1 MSINSAAAPNSQAT
15 QNRRVA
21 VFGAYG
27 HTGRF
32 VIARLRERGWV
43 PVACGRD
50 AERLVALDDAFP
62 GIDRFV
68 ASVDDPASLDRALA
82 GTVAVINCAG
92 PFSDTAVPVVEAAL
106 RAKVHYLD
114 TVAEQQPA
122 LALFERYDEAA
133 KAAGIVIVPAMAF
146 YGGLADLLATS
157 AMGDWD
163 GADEILIAVGLDSWH
178 PTNGTRVTGERNK
191 ARRVVVSNGA
201 LDFVADPAPTRDWAF
216 QAPFGNQEVVGVPL
230 SEIVLISKHLRSS
243 EVHSFLN
250 LVSLKDVRDPTMP
263 APVAADSSGRSAQVF
278 LVEVMV
284 RKGEV
289 QRHASAQGR
298 DIYAVSAPLIVE
310 AMERVV
316 DGRRTR
322 TGTVAAGEAFDA
334 PGFLAALAPEHL
346 VLA

>member
-1 MSINSAAAPNSQAT
+1 MSIKSVPDSDSSAP

-43 PVACGRD
+43 PLAAGRD
-50 AERLVALDDAFP
+50 ADRLAALDAVFP
-62 GIDRFV
+62 GLERRV

-106 RAKVHYLD
+106 RAGVHYLD

-133 KAAGIVIVPAMAF
+133 KATGIAIVPAMAF
-146 YGGLADLLATS
+146 YGGLADLLATH

-163 GADEILIAVGLDSWH
+163 TADEILISVGLDSWH
-178 PTNGTRVTGERNK
+178 PTQGTRVTGERNK
-191 ARRVVVSNGA
+191 ARRLVVSKGA
-201 LDFVADPAPTRDWAF
+201 LDFLADPAPTRDWAF
-216 QAPFGNQEVVGVPL
+216 QAPFGTQDVVGVPL
-230 SEIVLISKHLRSS
+230 SEIVLISRHLRSS
-243 EVHSFLN
+243 EVHSYLN
-250 LVSLKDVRDPTMP
+250 LASLKDVRDPSTP
-263 APVAADSSGRSAQVF
+263 APVAADSSGRSAQRFV
-278 LVEVMV
+278 VEVTV
-284 RKGEV
+284 RKGEA

-310 AMERVV
+310 AMERIV
-316 DGRRTR
+316 DGRRSR
-322 TGTVAAGEAFDA
+322 NGAVAAGEAFDA
-334 PGFLAALAPEHL
+334 SGFLAALAPEHL
-346 VLA
+346 ELA